1 MIIILYRELLS
12 LENKLIFI
20 RCQGKKAP
28 GPEGLE
34 AGEKPPLC
42 SPISS
47 ISSSQQDQS

>member
-1 MIIILYRELLS
+1 MIIILYREIFS

-47 ISSSQQDQS
+47 ISSSQQDPS

>member
-28 GPEGLE
+28 SPEGLKV
-34 AGEKPPLC
+34 GKKPPLC

-47 ISSSQQDQS
+47 ISSQEV